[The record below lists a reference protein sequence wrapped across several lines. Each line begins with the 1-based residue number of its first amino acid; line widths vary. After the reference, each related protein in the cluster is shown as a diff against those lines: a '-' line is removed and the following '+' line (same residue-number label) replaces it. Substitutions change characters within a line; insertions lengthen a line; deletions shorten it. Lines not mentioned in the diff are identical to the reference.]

1 MSASIVSDNNGLI
14 RLEGVLDFTTAVSL
28 RSDLEEAVK
37 AQSSDITLD
46 FAGVTLT
53 NSVSLSLILVAARA
67 LEGREG
73 SLRLQSVPD
82 GLRSIARVCEL
93 EDWLGTLTV

>member
-1 MSASIVSDNNGLI
+1 MSATIVSDNNGLI
-14 RLEGVLDFTTAVSL
+14 RLEGELDFITAVSL
-28 RSDLEEAVK
+28 RPEIEAAVK
-37 AQSSDITLD
+37 AQTSDITLD

-53 NSVSLSLILVAARA
+53 NSVGLSLILVAARA

-73 SLRLQSVPD
+73 SLRLQNVPA
-82 GLRSIARVCEL
+82 GLQSIARVCEL